1 MPERPATLK
10 VFLSHRYKSP
20 EVNLYFFEIFH
31 EFADVYFEVDVGKKP
46 ICMTRLERM
55 IQNAD
60 AFVGIYPF
68 PDPANEFPT
77 LEKRLEASGYFRLEQ
92 ELALRSCKPALVFYD
107 KRYGSLLEGAPP
119 MTTQRF
125 DFNDLAGGA
134 DARRQQHA
142 FKFESFLREATA
154 YSAFQSTRLS
164 DSARDNRVAIL
175 VPESAPDAPQQVQV
189 IAEVLSAGGFE
200 PRPVRWPPKIDR
212 DFYLE
217 MHAADWCVADIG
229 EKALSAG
236 ISPFLHGR
244 FLPTLRML
252 DARDA
257 ARSPIE
263 KTLFGAF
270 EVGYCED
277 ILTWTDEESLREG
290 LKTRIE
296 LIKAPVTRINSQQTA
311 DRYFRSAARRK
322 EPVFLSYSG
331 KDQMAATKIGNAL
344 RDRFQVVF
352 DYKDGKSITAGDSWI
367 KVIYGTLATCKIGV
381 PLYSHEYFASSNCM
395 HEAEQMAIRKDQ
407 GKMFVCPLV
416 VDLTNL
422 KLPEW
427 AESTQYA
434 TFSADQ
440 DAASAIDSL
449 IDAFE
454 LTPLAKEKP
463 IGPDALSEVV
473 VNTQVSSG

>member
-31 EFADVYFEVDVGKKP
+31 EFADVYFEVDVGQKP

-68 PDPANEFPT
+68 PDLANEFPT
-77 LEKRLEASGYFRLEQ
+77 REKLLEASRYFRLEQ

-119 MTTQRF
+119 MTTHRF

-134 DARRQQHA
+134 DARRQQHG
-142 FKFESFLREATA
+142 FLFESFLREATA
-154 YSAFQSTRLS
+154 YSTFQSTRLG
-164 DSARDNRVAIL
+164 DSARGNRVAIL

-189 IAEVLSAGGFE
+189 IAAVLSAGGFE
-200 PRPVRWPPKIDR
+200 PKPVRWPPKIDR
-212 DFYLE
+212 EFYLE

-252 DARDA
+252 DARDG

-277 ILTWTDEESLREG
+277 ILTWTDEASLRKG
-290 LKTRIE
+290 LEARIA
-296 LIKAPVTRINSQQTA
+296 LIKAHVTRINTQQMA
-311 DRYFRSAARRK
+311 ERYFRSAALRK

-331 KDQMAATKIGNAL
+331 KDRAVALKIGDAL
-344 RDRFQVVF
+344 RQRFQVVF
-352 DYKDGKSITAGDSWI
+352 DYQDGKSITPGASWMNE
-367 KVIYGTLATCKIGV
+367 IYRTLADCKIGV
-381 PLYSHEYFASSNCM
+381 PLYSRDYFASPNCK
-395 HEAEQMAIRKDQ
+395 HEAEQMTIRKDQ
-407 GKMFVCPLV
+407 EKMFVLPLA
-416 VDLTNL
+416 VDLTDL

-434 TFSADQ
+434 TFSRYP
-440 DAASAIDSL
+440 DAAAAIDSL

-454 LTPLAKEKP
+454 LTPLAKEKLV
-463 IGPDALSEVV
+463 GPDALGEVV